1 MRDPRRMGSGK
12 RSPAGSGRAA
22 LLVWLQLLGLLGAV
36 GLFGWII
43 LKLTLSIH
51 R

>member
-1 MRDPRRMGSGK
+1 MSGRK
-12 RSPAGSGRAA
+12 LPSGSGRAA
-22 LLVWLQLLGLLGAV
+22 VLVWLQLLALLGAV

-43 LKLTLSIH
+43 LKLTLAVH